1 MGADKALLELDG
13 EPAITRVVA
22 NCRGGGADAILVVRA
37 SDAAPLPA
45 DLRAR
50 VVTVL
55 PEAEMIDSLRA
66 GLRALPPV
74 DVVVVFPVDY
84 ALATGETIRAVLRAL
99 AAAPAPSFALP
110 LFDERPGHPI
120 AFHATLAGR
129 IFDPTVAALRDV
141 VRQGPVVVARARDP
155 WIARDLDTPHDLA
168 AARARLRDT
177 GRTAVELMRNHR
189 SRRTFKPEPL
199 DPAQL
204 AALVDAARY
213 ASTSSFIQAYAAVA
227 VTDPARKAE
236 VARLC
241 AGQEQILQ
249 APVFLA
255 ICADLHKLHRSCAR
269 FGLSLDAAPLETFL
283 QASVDAALFGQNLLL
298 AAEAE
303 GLGGCMIGAARNHPV
318 ALAELLGLPPH
329 AFVVFGMTLGYPA
342 DDPVP
347 RGRMPLAGVLF
358 AERYDQAAAEAVLDG
373 ADAGMRAWA
382 EACNVRGGYQGKPVD
397 AAKGWAERMAQQW
410 SKEKA
415 RPSPRALLRQQ
426 LADLGFPLA

>member
-50 VVTVL
+50 VVTVP

-110 LFDERPGHPI
+110 LFDGRPGHPI

-141 VRQGPVVVARARDP
+141 VRQGPVVVARVRDP

-204 AALVDAARY
+204 
-213 ASTSSFIQAYAAVA
+213 
-227 VTDPARKAE
+227 
-236 VARLC
+236 
-241 AGQEQILQ
+241 
-249 APVFLA
+249 
-255 ICADLHKLHRSCAR
+255 
-269 FGLSLDAAPLETFL
+269 
-283 QASVDAALFGQNLLL
+283 
-298 AAEAE
+298 
-303 GLGGCMIGAARNHPV
+303 
-318 ALAELLGLPPH
+318 
-329 AFVVFGMTLGYPA
+329 
-342 DDPVP
+342 
-347 RGRMPLAGVLF
+347 
-358 AERYDQAAAEAVLDG
+358 
-373 ADAGMRAWA
+373 
-382 EACNVRGGYQGKPVD
+382 
-397 AAKGWAERMAQQW
+397 
-410 SKEKA
+410 
-415 RPSPRALLRQQ
+415 
-426 LADLGFPLA
+426 